1 MSCSSQRVRPLKLPA
16 IDTLLTQGPKPTMKF
31 DLAYCLSLDDKL
43 SIYDVRDLNFDET
56 MAFDSGKERF
66 QCPNDE
72 CRAAFDAANVLTTF
86 NAKNVNYVRTP
97 HFKNTPGTRHV
108 AECPYA
114 SLKAPSSVM
123 EAGGVEKDDSREEH
137 FPSELLLTRR
147 QYVRKPP
154 TSASAADALRDASTT
169 HLTDN
174 QTNYSGHEPAPDKT
188 SVFAHPVEC
197 FVSNFEDK
205 DLLKRMPLKV
215 GEHSAPYGSFF
226 KKIEY
231 LTDNKGLIYW
241 GKIKQI
247 KDYTQS
253 FRIDFE
259 QKVWFKQL
267 DEAKKKPYSVNVYLS
282 KKLIENYRKRKAFLE
297 EIKHAIDSDKAL
309 FCFFY
314 GVTPELQQVP
324 SKKNPEQTFGVFS
337 ANIENLDH
345 FIIREAPILEG

>member
-1 MSCSSQRVRPLKLPA
+1 
-16 IDTLLTQGPKPTMKF
+16 MKF
-31 DLAYCLSLDDKL
+31 DLAYCLSLDEKL

-56 MAFDSGKERF
+56 IAFDSAKEHF
-66 QCPNDE
+66 QCPNDV
-72 CRAAFDAANVLTTF
+72 CRSAFDAANVLTTF

-108 AECPYA
+108 ADCPYV
-114 SLKAPSSVM
+114 SLKTPAS
-123 EAGGVEKDDSREEH
+123 GVEAETDDGREEH

-147 QYVRKPP
+147 QYVRKPSSP
-154 TSASAADALRDASTT
+154 AVAGEDGREAAKAAPAADDAEHPSRE
-169 HLTDN
+169 
-174 QTNYSGHEPAPDKT
+174 SAPDKT

-205 DLLKRMPLKV
+205 DLLKRMPLKI
-215 GEHSAPYGSFF
+215 GEHTASYGSFF

-231 LTDNKGLIYW
+231 LQDNKGLVYW
-241 GKIKQI
+241 GRIKEI

-259 QKVWFKQL
+259 KKVWF
-267 DEAKKKPYSVNVYLS
+267 EKKPYSVNVYLS
-282 KKLIENYRKRKAFLE
+282 KKLIEGYRKRKAFLE
-297 EIKHAIDSDKAL
+297 EIKHAIDSKAEL
-309 FCFFY
+309 YCFFY
-314 GVTPELQQVP
+314 GVTPELKQVP

-345 FIIREAPILEG
+345 FIVREAPGLNDR

>member
-1 MSCSSQRVRPLKLPA
+1 MKL
-16 IDTLLTQGPKPTMKF
+16 
-31 DLAYCLSLDDKL
+31 DLAYCLSLNDKL

-56 MAFDSGKERF
+56 VAFDSAKEHF
-66 QCPNDE
+66 QCPNDT
-72 CRAAFDAANVLTTF
+72 CRSAFDAANTLGTF

-97 HFKNTPGTRHV
+97 HFKNLPSTRHV
-108 AECPYA
+108 EGCPYV
-114 SLKAPSSVM
+114 SLKAPAS
-123 EAGGVEKDDSREEH
+123 GVEAETDDSREEH

-147 QYVRKPP
+147 EYVRKPSSP
-154 TSASAADALRDASTT
+154 VEGADAQRDKPVVPSAISNA
-169 HLTDN
+169 D
-174 QTNYSGHEPAPDKT
+174 QPSRDSAPDKT

-205 DLLKRMPLKV
+205 ELLKRMPLKI
-215 GEHSAPYGSFF
+215 GEHTAPYASFF

-231 LTDNKGLIYW
+231 LQDNKGLIYW

-259 QKVWFKQL
+259 KKVWF
-267 DEAKKKPYSVNVYLS
+267 EKKPYSVNVYLS
-282 KKLIENYRKRKAFLE
+282 KKLIDTYRKRKAFLE
-297 EIKHAIDSDKAL
+297 EIKHAIESGQAL
-309 FCFFY
+309 YCFFY
-314 GVTPELQQVP
+314 GVTPELKQVP

-345 FIIREAPILEG
+345 FIVREAQGLADK